1 MTTPHT
7 PMLPLAGVDDDL
19 LTEADDLL
27 SSQRMGQRARLLL
40 ARSARMQSL
49 HGQAL
54 QAARSQPGMQPPA
67 LAPTGASV
75 QDALAQSA
83 AYAVVTTHHQRAA
96 AATQAHQWAAADPL
110 MARLQAAIDG
120 RPAAPQVVDV
130 QATELPRSRPDT
142 GDTSGI
148 TNITN
153 ITDVADATGAG
164 RTNQPG
170 QAPTPAA

>member
-1 MTTPHT
+1 MRAFK
-7 PMLPLAGVDDDL
+7 LA
-19 LTEADDLL
+19 
-27 SSQRMGQRARLLL
+27 
-40 ARSARMQSL
+40 
-49 HGQAL
+49 
-54 QAARSQPGMQPPA
+54 A
-67 LAPTGASV
+67 LAV
-75 QDALAQSA
+75 LALSTTACVETVDQGYGYSNGYYAPDYSSGGSYAQSA
-83 AYAVVTTHHQRAA
+83 AYAVVTTHHQLAA

-153 ITDVADATGAG
+153 IADVADATGAG
-164 RTNQPG
+164 RTTQPG